1 MTAYRHAPLLAA
13 VALGI
18 CGAAAETPPP
28 AQMPA
33 ATQSRLS
40 VQTAPLVAATHAPSI
55 SGYARVIDA
64 GPLALLDADLSAALA
79 AAAASQAEAA
89 RTTTLHAEDQMV
101 AAKVSEAA
109 VATARADLAKVR
121 LLRTRLGLEWGPA
134 LTAMGDGGRARLI
147 RDLADGAAVLLR
159 IDAATPSASTGVVTL
174 DLGPNSTAAAR
185 ILGPSRTADPRL
197 QSAGQLAIVTGPQ
210 ARLLGVGL
218 ALPVQIPAGGSVT
231 GVIVPD
237 SAVLRAEGRS
247 WVYVKTRT
255 DAFERRALDQP
266 VATPD
271 GLFVASNSQAGGVK
285 AGDVVA
291 TRGASALYAAE
302 QAGG

>member
-1 MTAYRHAPLLAA
+1 MNARRHAPLLAA
-13 VALGI
+13 IALGL
-18 CGAAAETPPP
+18 CGAAAEAPPP

-33 ATQSRLS
+33 ATQHRLS
-40 VQTAPLVAATHAPSI
+40 VQTAPLAAATHTPSV

-64 GPLALLDADLSAALA
+64 GPLALLDSDLSAALA
-79 AAAASQAEAA
+79 AAAASQADAA
-89 RTTTLHAEDQMV
+89 RATALHAEDQMV

-109 VATARADLAKVR
+109 VATARADQAKIR

-134 LTAMGDGGRARLI
+134 LTAMGDSGRARLI
-147 RDLADGAAVLLR
+147 RDLAAGSAVLLR
-159 IDAATPSASTGVVTL
+159 IDAATPAANSGGVTL
-174 DLGPNSTAAAR
+174 DLGPNGTTRAR

-218 ALPVQIPAGGSVT
+218 ALPVQIPAGGGVT

-237 SAVLRAEGRS
+237 AAILRAEGQS
-247 WVYVKTRT
+247 WVYVKTGAET
-255 DAFERRALDQP
+255 FERRVLDQP

-271 GLFVASNSQAGGVK
+271 GLFVTSGVK
-285 AGDVVA
+285 AGDIVA

>member
-13 VALGI
+13 IALGL
-18 CGAAAETPPP
+18 CGAAAEAPPP

-33 ATQSRLS
+33 ATQNRLS
-40 VQTAPLVAATHAPSI
+40 VQTAPLAAATHAPTI

-64 GPLALLDADLSAALA
+64 GPLALLDSDLSAALA

-89 RTTTLHAEDQMV
+89 RVTALHAEDQMV
-101 AAKVSEAA
+101 AARVSEAA
-109 VATARADLAKVR
+109 VATARADQARLR

-134 LTAMGDGGRARLI
+134 LTAIGDGGRARLI
-147 RDLADGAAVLLR
+147 QDLASGNAVLLR
-159 IDAATPSASTGVVTL
+159 IDAAIPSANTGGVTL
-174 DLGPNSTAAAR
+174 DLGPNGTARAR

-218 ALPVQIPAGGSVT
+218 ALPVQIPAGDGVT
-231 GVIVPD
+231 GVVVPD
-237 SAVLRAEGRS
+237 SAVLRAEGQS
-247 WVYVKTRT
+247 WVYVKTG
-255 DAFERRALDQP
+255 AGGFERQVLDQP

-271 GLFVASNSQAGGVK
+271 GLFVASGVK
-285 AGDVVA
+285 AGDIVA